1 MVFRPGKKI
10 SWQEP
15 VWTSAS
21 SLHKGSLIKT
31 SYHDRYNYVVM
42 AVGHKITG
50 TFRKKSEFFLTLRK
64 VDRWG
69 HVLRPS
75 FDAFE
80 GLTLVSASQVL
91 VIGEL
96 EF

>member
-1 MVFRPGKKI
+1 M
-10 SWQEP
+10 
-15 VWTSAS
+15 
-21 SLHKGSLIKT
+21 
-31 SYHDRYNYVVM
+31 VM
-42 AVGHKITG
+42 AVGYKTSG

-64 VDRWG
+64 VDRFG

-75 FDAFE
+75 FDAFQE
-80 GLTLVSASQVL
+80 LMLVSGSQVL